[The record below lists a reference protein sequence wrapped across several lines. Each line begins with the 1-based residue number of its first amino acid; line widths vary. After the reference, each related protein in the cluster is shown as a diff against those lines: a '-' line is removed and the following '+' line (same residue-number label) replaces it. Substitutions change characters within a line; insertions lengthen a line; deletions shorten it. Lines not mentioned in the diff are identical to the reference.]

1 MKIYKSINNN
11 IVTALDSDGMEV
23 IVVGKGI
30 GYHAKEGTE
39 LNPASIQKVYRMEN
53 QKDTDR
59 LKALFSSLP
68 PVYIEVTD
76 EIFCYAKR
84 VLNKRLNERAYIS
97 LADHIHFAAQ
107 RHRDGL
113 DFSNPLLNEIRRFY
127 SVEYQ
132 IGLYALEIIRKR
144 LNITFPCDEAAS
156 IAIHILDAEYDIS
169 VKGTFDAA
177 KLMNGILDIVENKEH
192 FKIHDGDYYHER
204 FLTHLK
210 FLTLRI
216 VKNQPFNKKGI
227 SAICGYAFSLQ
238 KCSNNLFDLFHA
250 FFNFSEIRHCG
261 DSAFFRCS
269 EATRCVCKVED
280 FIPFVSAYLADFI
293 QRLSLQFP

>member
-1 MKIYKSINNN
+1 MKIFKSINNN
-11 IVTALDSDGMEV
+11 IVTALDSDGVEV

-30 GYHAKEGTE
+30 GFRAKEGTE
-39 LNPASIQKVYRMEN
+39 LKPASIQKIYRMEN

-68 PVYIEVTD
+68 PLYIEVTD
-76 EIFCYAKR
+76 EIYSYAKR

-113 DFSNPLLNEIRRFY
+113 DFSNALLNEIRRFY

-144 LNITFPCDEAAS
+144 LGITFPCDEAAS
-156 IAIHILDAEYDIS
+156 ITIHILDAEYDIS

-192 FKIHDGDYYHER
+192 FQIRDGDYYHER

-210 FLTLRI
+210 FLTRRI
-216 VKNQPFNKKGI
+216 VKNEPFTGSDNGLYTLLCEKFPK
-227 SAICGYAFSLQ
+227 
-238 KCSNNLFDLFHA
+238 
-250 FFNFSEIRHCG
+250 ETHCG
-261 DSAFFRCS
+261 KAIAEYVHQTCG
-269 EATRCVCKVED
+269 VELPQQEIACIAIHLC
-280 FIPFVSAYLADFI
+280 FMQQNA
-293 QRLSLQFP
+293 